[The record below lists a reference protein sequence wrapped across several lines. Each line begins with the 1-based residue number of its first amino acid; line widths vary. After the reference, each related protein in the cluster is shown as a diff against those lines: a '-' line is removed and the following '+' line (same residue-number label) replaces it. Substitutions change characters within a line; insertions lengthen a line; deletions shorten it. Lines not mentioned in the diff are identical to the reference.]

1 MCARYFVVRHEN
13 TWSIKLD
20 DEEFGPY
27 RSQSEAVSFAIEAA
41 EQHNRN
47 GEGAEVVLTD
57 GTSSLPTRM
66 DLQPGNQPR
75 VLVSMES

>member
-20 DEEFGPY
+20 DEEYGPY

-41 EQHNRN
+41 EQLNRN
-47 GEGAEVVLTD
+47 GESAEVVFTD